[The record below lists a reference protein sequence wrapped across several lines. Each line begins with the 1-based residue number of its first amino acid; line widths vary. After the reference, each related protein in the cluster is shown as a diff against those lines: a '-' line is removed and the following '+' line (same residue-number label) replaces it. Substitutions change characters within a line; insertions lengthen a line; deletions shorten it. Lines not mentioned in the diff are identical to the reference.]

1 MEMNVKAIEK
11 LQRIVGDANKIRG
24 LKAWYEHKTMIS
36 TCDKRDAAFCVDDRF
51 AVFDACRV
59 TFDCYTGYYGNS
71 GCSRPFSVS
80 EPDSVKKAFLL
91 TINKHKWEI
100 LNEMADHL
108 MSEADALRDSAEV
121 EIADVQAL
129 LDSIRKEAEA
139 PCTFEAVKK

>member
-1 MEMNVKAIEK
+1 V
-11 LQRIVGDANKIRG
+11 
-24 LKAWYEHKTMIS
+24 S
-36 TCDKRDAAFCVDDRF
+36 
-51 AVFDACRV
+51 
-59 TFDCYTGYYGNS
+59 FDCYVGYYGNS
-71 GCSRPFSVS
+71 SCSEPFSVS

-139 PCTFEAVKK
+139 PCTTE